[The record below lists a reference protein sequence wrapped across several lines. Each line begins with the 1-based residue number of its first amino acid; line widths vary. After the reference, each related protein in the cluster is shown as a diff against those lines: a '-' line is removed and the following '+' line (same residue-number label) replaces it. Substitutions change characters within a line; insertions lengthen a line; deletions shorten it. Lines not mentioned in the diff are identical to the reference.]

1 MGSPFLLCIV
11 ARSNVNLIQGASRAI
26 VLSDFGTD
34 AARGTGALGLTFARC
49 GLQDRDPA
57 GAMRPARSCLGRES
71 FHSFSFWPPHSYSP
85 LASSAGSSWQP
96 L

>member
-1 MGSPFLLCIV
+1 V

-71 FHSFSFWPPHSYSP
+71 FSLFFILVAAQLFTAGLFCGELLAAP
-85 LASSAGSSWQP
+85 LASG
-96 L
+96 